1 MMKLIMLKLT
11 LTAGLTGGPTNVA
24 RNTYELP
31 DGRRF
36 FTVDCQVTH
45 SFAAEISGPDARG
58 RSFVTFIDGSGQ
70 IEGECELG
78 TMPGRRR

>member
-1 MMKLIMLKLT
+1 MMKLILFKLT
-11 LTAGLTGGPTNVA
+11 LSAGLTGGPTNVA

-36 FTVDCQVTH
+36 FTVDCQVSR

-58 RSFVTFIDGSGQ
+58 RTFVTFIDSHGRV
-70 IEGECELG
+70 EGECELG